1 VSYQTF
7 KNWYYQIQGRYIHL
21 WQIANS
27 AFIDTIGSY
36 KIRLP
41 GERSSIQLI
50 YPDEDITDGLRIE
63 YTSFNESEL
72 FISEALEDLKGYGAG
87 TIFTFTGSNRYI
99 ATGISNWWKDNGFSE
114 GDKIVIKGSS
124 SNDGEHIIS
133 GGVGTGISLGASTIS
148 LTSASTIIDESAGA
162 SIAINQIPKN
172 ATTIDETAHLNL
184 NRMLCLAVV
193 DYVKAQQKDAQGD
206 IQAKEYYMKQFWKKI
221 GDDQS
226 NKRNISMSFA
236 LPVYSVK

>member
-1 VSYQTF
+1 MSYETY
-7 KNWYYQIQGRYIHL
+7 KNWYYQLQCRYIHL
-21 WQIANS
+21 WQLANN
-27 AFIDTIGSY
+27 AFIDTLGSY

-50 YPDEDITDGLRIE
+50 YPDEDITSGLRIE

-72 FISEALEDLKGYGAG
+72 FISEALETTTGKISG
-87 TIFTFTGSNRYI
+87 TSIGFDSSPYI
-99 ATGISNWWKDNGFSE
+99 RNSDATDWSLSPFVV
-114 GDKIVIKGSS
+114 GDKIRIIGSS
-124 SNDGEHIIS
+124 SNDGDYTIASFGDVAGNVNLVTSEALTTEAS
-133 GGVGTGISLGASTIS
+133 GESITIY
-148 LTSASTIIDESAGA
+148 
-162 SIAINQIPKN
+162 QIPKTG
-172 ATTIDETAHLNL
+172 ATADETAHLNL

-226 NKRNISMSFA
+226 NKRKISMSFA
-236 LPVYSVK
+236 LPAYSVK

>member
-1 VSYQTF
+1 MSYETY
-7 KNWYYQIQGRYIHL
+7 KNWYYQLQGRYIHL
-21 WQIANS
+21 WQLANN
-27 AFIDTIGSY
+27 AFIDTLGSY

-50 YPDEDITDGLRIE
+50 YPNEDITSGLRIE

-72 FISEALEDLKGYGAG
+72 FISEALETTTSKFSS
-87 TIFTFTGSNRYI
+87 TSISFNSSPYI
-99 ATGISNWWKDNGFSE
+99 TASGHNFVV
-114 GDKIVIKGSS
+114 GDKIRVIGSA
-124 SNDGEHIIS
+124 SNDGDYTIASFS
-133 GGVGTGISLGASTIS
+133 GAGNPNIVTSETLTTEAAGESITIY
-148 LTSASTIIDESAGA
+148 
-162 SIAINQIPKN
+162 QIPKTG
-172 ATTIDETAHLNL
+172 ATADETAHLNL

-226 NKRNISMSFA
+226 NKRKISMSFPI
-236 LPVYSVK
+236 PVYSVK

>member
-1 VSYQTF
+1 MSYETY
-7 KNWYYQIQGRYIHL
+7 KNWYYQLQGRYIHL
-21 WQIANS
+21 WQLANN
-27 AFIDTIGSY
+27 AFIDTLGSY

-50 YPDEDITDGLRIE
+50 YPDEDITSGLRIE

-72 FISEALEDLKGYGAG
+72 FIAEALETTTARV
-87 TIFTFTGSNRYI
+87 SSSSI
-99 ATGISNWWKDNGFSE
+99 AFSSSGPHLSKSSSFWTSNGFAI
-114 GDKIVIKGSS
+114 GDKIRIIGSA
-124 SNDGEHIIS
+124 SNDGDYTIDS
-133 GGVGTGISLGASTIS
+133 FSGTGNPNLVTTEALTTEASGESITIY
-148 LTSASTIIDESAGA
+148 
-162 SIAINQIPKN
+162 QIPKTGVT
-172 ATTIDETAHLNL
+172 ADETAHLNL

-226 NKRNISMSFA
+226 NKRKISMSFA
-236 LPVYSVK
+236 LPAYSVK

>member
-1 VSYQTF
+1 MSYQTF

-63 YTSFNESEL
+63 YTSFNESNL
-72 FISEALEDLKGYGAG
+72 FVSEALETTTAKVSSNN
-87 TIFTFTGSNRYI
+87 ITFNNSPYI
-99 ATGISNWWKDNGFSE
+99 VAPSSAFWTDNGFAI
-114 GDKIVIKGSS
+114 GDKIRIIGSS
-124 SNDGEHIIS
+124 SNDGDYTIS
-133 GGVGTGISLGASTIS
+133 NFSGTGNVNLITTEALTTEASGESITIY
-148 LTSASTIIDESAGA
+148 
-162 SIAINQIPKN
+162 QIPKN

-226 NKRNISMSFA
+226 NKRNISMSFT
-236 LPVYSVK
+236 LPIYSVK

>member
-1 VSYQTF
+1 MSYETY
-7 KNWYYQIQGRYIHL
+7 KNWYYQLQGRYIHL
-21 WQIANS
+21 WQLANN
-27 AFIDTIGSY
+27 AFIDTLGSY

-50 YPDEDITDGLRIE
+50 YPDEDIANGLRIE

-72 FISEALEDLKGYGAG
+72 FISKALESTTAKYSGSDILFTASSNYIRVATSNAFQNAG
-87 TIFTFTGSNRYI
+87 FVV
-99 ATGISNWWKDNGFSE
+99 
-114 GDKIVIKGSS
+114 GDKIRVIGSG
-124 SNDGEHIIS
+124 SNDGDYTIS
-133 GGVGTGISLGASTIS
+133 AIGNVVDGGVTYSRITASESVTTEAVGESITIY
-148 LTSASTIIDESAGA
+148 
-162 SIAINQIPKN
+162 QIPKTG
-172 ATTIDETAHLNL
+172 ATADETAHVNL

-226 NKRNISMSFA
+226 NKRKISMSFA
-236 LPVYSVK
+236 LPAYSVK

>member
-1 VSYQTF
+1 MSYETY
-7 KNWYYQIQGRYIHL
+7 KNWYYQLQGRYIHL
-21 WQIANS
+21 WQLANN
-27 AFIDTIGSY
+27 AFIDTLGSY

-50 YPDEDITDGLRIE
+50 YPDEDIANGLRIE

-72 FISEALEDLKGYGAG
+72 FISEALETTTAKYSSNTIAFSDSGDTITDSTNPFVTAG
-87 TIFTFTGSNRYI
+87 F
-99 ATGISNWWKDNGFSE
+99 ATGDRVRI
-114 GDKIVIKGSS
+114 IGSA
-124 SNDGEHIIS
+124 SNDGDYTVDVAAGTLTI
-133 GGVGTGISLGASTIS
+133 GTGSTT
-148 LTSASTIIDESAGA
+148 LETIGES
-162 SIAINQIPKN
+162 ITIYQIPKTG
-172 ATTIDETAHLNL
+172 ATADETAHLNL

-226 NKRNISMSFA
+226 NKRKISMSFA
-236 LPVYSVK
+236 LPAYSVK

>member
-1 VSYQTF
+1 MSYETY
-7 KNWYYQIQGRYIHL
+7 KNWYYQLQGRYIHL
-21 WQIANS
+21 WQLANN
-27 AFIDTIGSY
+27 AFIDTLGSY

-72 FISEALEDLKGYGAG
+72 FISEALETTTTKISNSNISFNTSPYILSND
-87 TIFTFTGSNRYI
+87 TGSGFWTT
-99 ATGISNWWKDNGFSE
+99 TGNAFTI
-114 GDKIVIKGSS
+114 GDKIRVIGSA
-124 SNDGEHIIS
+124 SNDGDY
-133 GGVGTGISLGASTIS
+133 TIS
-148 LTSASTIIDESAGA
+148 SFSGSTGAQLITSEALTTEAAGESITIY
-162 SIAINQIPKN
+162 QIPKTG
-172 ATTIDETAHLNL
+172 ATADETAHLNL

-226 NKRNISMSFA
+226 NKRKISMSFA
-236 LPVYSVK
+236 LPAYSVK

>member
-1 VSYQTF
+1 MSYETY
-7 KNWYYQIQGRYIHL
+7 KNWYYQLQGRYIHL
-21 WQIANS
+21 WQLANN
-27 AFIDTIGSY
+27 AFIDTLGSY

-50 YPDEDITDGLRIE
+50 YPNEDITNGLRIE

-72 FISEALEDLKGYGAG
+72 FISEALETTTSKISG
-87 TIFTFTGSNRYI
+87 TNISFNSSPYITAANNTF
-99 ATGISNWWKDNGFSE
+99 E
-114 GDKIVIKGSS
+114 VGDKIRVIGSA
-124 SNDGEHIIS
+124 SNDGDYTIASFS
-133 GGVGTGISLGASTIS
+133 GAGNPNIVTSEALTTEATGESITIY
-148 LTSASTIIDESAGA
+148 
-162 SIAINQIPKN
+162 QIPKTG
-172 ATTIDETAHLNL
+172 ATADETAHLNL

-226 NKRNISMSFA
+226 NKRKISMSFA
-236 LPVYSVK
+236 LPAYSVK

>member
-1 VSYQTF
+1 MSYQTF

-72 FISEALEDLKGYGAG
+72 FISEALETTTAKVSGTNISFNSSPYIAG
-87 TIFTFTGSNRYI
+87 TSSIWTS
-99 ATGISNWWKDNGFSE
+99 NGFAA
-114 GDKIVIKGSS
+114 GDKIRVIGSA
-124 SNDGEHIIS
+124 SNDGDYTIDSFS
-133 GGVGTGISLGASTIS
+133 GAGNPNLVTTEALTTEASGESITIY
-148 LTSASTIIDESAGA
+148 
-162 SIAINQIPKN
+162 QIPKTG
-172 ATTIDETAHLNL
+172 ATADETAHLNL

-226 NKRNISMSFA
+226 NKRKISMSFA
-236 LPVYSVK
+236 LPAYSVK

>member
-1 VSYQTF
+1 MSYQTF

-50 YPDEDITDGLRIE
+50 YPDEDISDGLRIE
-63 YTSFNESEL
+63 YTSFNESDL
-72 FISEALEDLKGYGAG
+72 FVSEALET
-87 TIFTFTGSNRYI
+87 TIAKVSGSAISFNSSS
-99 ATGISNWWKDNGFSE
+99 GIKNNDIGSWVTNSSFAI
-114 GDKIVIKGSS
+114 GDKIRIIGSVN
-124 SNDGEHIIS
+124 NDGDYTITGY
-133 GGVGTGISLGASTIS
+133 GGGGDIYLTVSES
-148 LTSASTIIDESAGA
+148 LTTESSAESITIY
-162 SIAINQIPKN
+162 QIPKN

>member
-63 YTSFNESEL
+63 YTSFNESDL
-72 FISEALEDLKGYGAG
+72 FISEALETTTSKISG
-87 TIFTFTGSNRYI
+87 TNISFNSSPYI
-99 ATGISNWWKDNGFSE
+99 VATGHNFE
-114 GDKIVIKGSS
+114 VGDKIRVIGSAN
-124 SNDGEHIIS
+124 NDGDYTIASFS
-133 GGVGTGISLGASTIS
+133 GAGNPNLVTTEALTTEAAGESITIY
-148 LTSASTIIDESAGA
+148 
-162 SIAINQIPKN
+162 QIPKN

-193 DYVKAQQKDAQGD
+193 DYIKAQQKDAQGD

>member
-1 VSYQTF
+1 MSYQTF

-63 YTSFNESEL
+63 YTSFNESDL
-72 FISEALEDLKGYGAG
+72 FISEALETTTAKVSGTNFTFSSGAG
-87 TIFTFTGSNRYI
+87 TYWIASNSSI
-99 ATGISNWWKDNGFSE
+99 WTSNGFAI
-114 GDKIVIKGSS
+114 GDKIRIIGSA
-124 SNDGEHIIS
+124 SNDGDYTIS
-133 GGVGTGISLGASTIS
+133 NFSGTGNPNLVISETF
-148 LTSASTIIDESAGA
+148 TTESAGE
-162 SIAINQIPKN
+162 SITIYQIPKN

>member
-1 VSYQTF
+1 MSYQTF

-63 YTSFNESEL
+63 YTSFNESDL
-72 FISEALEDLKGYGAG
+72 FISEALETTTAKVS
-87 TIFTFTGSNRYI
+87 GSNISFNSSPYI
-99 ATGISNWWKDNGFSE
+99 NDSDNTNWANSPFTV
-114 GDKIVIKGSS
+114 GDKIRIIGSA
-124 SNDGEHIIS
+124 SNDGDYTIASFS
-133 GGVGTGISLGASTIS
+133 GAGNPNLVTSEALTTEAAGESITIY
-148 LTSASTIIDESAGA
+148 
-162 SIAINQIPKN
+162 QIPKN